1 MRMIL
6 RTVPTSQVV
15 ENKKHETPRS
25 TCLAVNTCEP
35 LLLPRW
41 CHHTQCGNVSS
52 SLLPKW
58 EFTLQ
63 GWSAGIY
70 SDRTLPSWEPL
81 QAKQQVRGPVL
92 SSGRS
97 LSGCRP
103 TGLSTAVR
111 APGICVLISSPNGLL
126 HAKCYCSQGVQMLQ
140 LLFLSKWESE
150 MNFQGWN

>member
-6 RTVPTSQVV
+6 RTVPASQVV
-15 ENKKHETPRS
+15 ENEKHETPRS

-41 CHHTQCGNVSS
+41 FHHTQCGSVSS

-63 GWSAGIY
+63 GWPASIY

-103 TGLSTAVR
+103 TGLSIAVR
-111 APGICVLISSPNGLL
+111 GPRNLCFNKLSKWSPTC
-126 HAKCYCSQGVQMLQ
+126 CYCSQDVQMLQ
-140 LLFLSKWESE
+140 LLFSSKWESE
-150 MNFQGWN
+150 MSFQGWN